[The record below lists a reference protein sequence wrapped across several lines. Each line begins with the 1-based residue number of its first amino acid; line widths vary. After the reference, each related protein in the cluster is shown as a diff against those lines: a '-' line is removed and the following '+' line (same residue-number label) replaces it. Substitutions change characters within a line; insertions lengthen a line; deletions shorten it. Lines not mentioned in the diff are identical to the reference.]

1 MTTKEQERKALE
13 RMKKIVAELGEQS
26 YIGTA
31 FEGAWELAEQNIE
44 WDAAYSVNNSIESA
58 NKGEAKAKAE
68 AAEVQEKLRA
78 ALADANI
85 AVNRQV
91 EAERKAEELRV
102 RVRQLDEEVCR
113 IDSECQK
120 WQKKATESETEIIK
134 FKAMLFDLMF
144 GSKVAG

>member
-44 WDAAYSVNNSIESA
+44 WDAAYSVTNSIECA

-68 AAEVQEKLRA
+68 AQEAMEKVKA
-78 ALADANI
+78 AMTDANL
-85 AVNRQV
+85 AKGRQA
-91 EAERKAEELRV
+91 EAERKADELRE
-102 RVRQLDEEVCR
+102 RVRDLDERLCKA
-113 IDSECQK
+113 DSECMR
-120 WQKKATESETEIIK
+120 WQKKAEESDHEIMK
-134 FKAMLFDLMF
+134 LKAMLFDLMY
-144 GSKVAG
+144 GKKVAG